1 MLNKDSR
8 FRLIP
13 LVIFTLILVISCR
26 KQDKIDSSSS
36 VRLTFSTDTVF
47 FDTVFTTIGSVT
59 QRFMVHNNNAS
70 KIVISSIS
78 LGGGGTSAFSVNID
92 GTPGPSLSNVELAA
106 HDSLYI
112 FVRVTV
118 NPNNK
123 NNPFVVTDSILFKTN
138 GNLQKVALVAWG
150 QNAYFYKSK
159 KLSGTVTWD
168 SIKPHVI
175 YGYLRV
181 DTNASLTISAGTKL
195 YFHKSAYLAVSNLAT
210 LTVNGDL
217 AHPVRFLGDR
227 LDPFYRDL
235 PGQWDG
241 IYLEKGS
248 HSNKINYA
256 IIKNGNFGV
265 SIDEAVNISQN
276 MLEIDNTIIENMIDD
291 DIYAYATNVES
302 YNCVLGDCGAASLA
316 LDFGGSYE
324 FDQLTIGNYWSNS
337 IRLDSAL
344 YLSNYTVDSTGTKHY
359 NALTQAKFG
368 NVIVY
373 GSQDDELSFDKD
385 NSVAFN
391 FTFDHCLLKTN
402 KNTSDVSHYLSCIIN
417 QDPGFIDPIN
427 FNYQIDSISP
437 AIGKGN
443 SLFTIQFPQY
453 IKGNSRNLSSDIGA
467 YEYVPK

>member
-1 MLNKDSR
+1 M
-8 FRLIP
+8 
-13 LVIFTLILVISCR
+13 LILVFSCR

-59 QRFMVHNNNAS
+59 HRLLVHNNDAS

-78 LGGGGTSAFSVNID
+78 LGGGGNSAFSLNVD

-106 HDSLYI
+106 HDSLFI

-123 NNPFVVTDSILFKTN
+123 NNPLVVTDSILFNTN

-150 QNAYFYKSK
+150 QDAYFYKSK
-159 KLSGTVTWD
+159 MLTGSVTWD

-181 DTNASLTISAGTKL
+181 DTNASLTISAGTRL
-195 YFHKSAYLAVSNLAT
+195 YFHKSAYLAVSDLAT
-210 LTVNGDL
+210 LTVNGEL
-217 AHPVRFLGDR
+217 GHPVRFLGDR
-227 LDPFYRDL
+227 LEPFYKDL

-248 HSNKINYA
+248 RNNKITYA

-265 SIDEAVNISQN
+265 SIDTAVNINQA

-291 DIYAYATNVES
+291 DIYAYATNVSS

-316 LDFGGSYE
+316 LDNGGSYE
-324 FDQLTIGNYWSNS
+324 FDQMTIGNYWSNS

-344 YLSNYTVDSTGTKHY
+344 YLSNYTTDTLGRKHP
-359 NALTQAKFG
+359 NALTKATFG
-368 NVIVY
+368 NIIVY
-373 GSQDDELSFDKD
+373 GAQDDELNFYKD
-385 NSVAFN
+385 NLAAFN
-391 FTFDHCLLKTN
+391 FVFDHCLLKTN
-402 KNTSDVSHYLSCIIN
+402 KNTSDGAHYISCIIN
-417 QDPGFIDPIN
+417 KDPGFLDPLTY
-427 FNYQIDSISP
+427 NYEIDSISP
-437 AIGKGN
+437 ARGN
-443 SLFTIQFPQY
+443 GSTFISLQFLQD
-453 IKGNSRNLSSDIGA
+453 INGNSRNLSSDIGA